1 VSASRFGFSV
11 RGAVMLGM
19 PDVSKD
25 VAEFKAE
32 LKAIRELL
40 ERLLEVEESR
50 G

>member
-1 VSASRFGFSV
+1 VRPSDYRLSV
-11 RGAVMLGM
+11 RRRAVLGI

-32 LKAIRELL
+32 LKAIRQLL